1 LDTEPTERE
10 TRAREAQAFAESIVD
25 TVREPL
31 LVLDQSLR
39 VITANRSFR
48 HTFRV
53 SPEETQGTLIYEL
66 GNGQWDI
73 PELRRLL
80 EEILPG
86 HTHFDDFEVRHGFPD
101 IGHKVM
107 LLNARKLYRPAN
119 NTTMLLLA
127 IEDITERRRAEE
139 AVRVSEEA
147 AWSARELL
155 STTLRSIGDAVIATD
170 TAGRI
175 TFLNPVAEALTG
187 WTAAEA
193 IGRDHTEVF
202 RIVSEETRQPAESP
216 VAKVLRD
223 GVIAGL
229 ANHTALIRKDGTEVP
244 IDDSGA
250 PIRDADGNLFG
261 VVLVFRDIT
270 ERRAEEARLQAAF
283 ERERRIAEALQRPLT
298 LEVPEDAFAG
308 LAVATLY
315 EAAWNEAQ
323 VGGDFF
329 DAFAMP
335 QGRVAVAIADAS
347 GKGLSAAVRTI
358 QLKEVLR
365 AFTREY
371 PHSPAAIVARLND
384 FVCDTRLF
392 DDSDDTREAFSCLTL
407 AILDTETG
415 EGSLVTAGGEPAL
428 LVRAGGAAAEEVE
441 VSGLPLGIQRREL
454 YTVWPFRLLPG
465 DTLVLVTDGITEAR
479 RGHGHG
485 QDAEF
490 LGYEGMTALATAA
503 LGQGLPSLRDTAR
516 VILDGAR
523 AFGGALRDDACV
535 VLVRRHPTA

>member
-10 TRAREAQAFAESIVD
+10 TRAQEAQAFAESIVD

-66 GNGQWDI
+66 GNGQWTSRSCGDSWKRSCRAT
-73 PELRRLL
+73 PNSTTSRSGTGSR
-80 EEILPG
+80 
-86 HTHFDDFEVRHGFPD
+86 D

-223 GVIAGL
+223 GLIAGL

-465 DTLVLVTDGITEAR
+465 DTLVWSPTASPR
-479 RGHGHG
+479 RGAGTG
-485 QDAEF
+485 
-490 LGYEGMTALATAA
+490 TA
-503 LGQGLPSLRDTAR
+503 PSSWAMR
-516 VILDGAR
+516 G
-523 AFGGALRDDACV
+523 
-535 VLVRRHPTA
+535 